1 MKRDYTL
8 TDEQEQIRQL
18 AREFAEKELRPRSA
32 EWDRKQQFHR
42 EVLPLMAEMGFF
54 GMLLPEEYDG
64 LGVGML
70 AYLVALEQIAWG
82 DASVAITM
90 SVHNS
95 LPTQMILKY
104 GSEEQKRRWLPPMA
118 RGEVLG
124 AFSLSEAGAGSDAA
138 SLKARAVR
146 DGDGWVL
153 SGEKMW
159 VTNGGEAD
167 VVIVMARTDEAGDR
181 RGPRGIGAFIVP
193 TDTPGYV
200 VGKKE
205 DKTGMRSSETVS
217 IAFDDMRLGPEAL
230 LGDPDKGFI
239 YALSSLEGGRLG
251 VGAQALGIAQ
261 AALEHAIDYAG
272 QRKQF
277 GRPIKDFQ
285 GLAFKLADMAM
296 RVEASRGLLY
306 RAARAWDAG
315 QPDMRLSSMTKL
327 HCSETA
333 VWVTSQAINV
343 FGGYGFMKDYPVEKL
358 FRDAKVTEIYEGT
371 SEIQRLVIV
380 RTLYQEKA
388 GRPSDAAAMQDAASG
403 A

>member
-8 TDEQEQIRQL
+8 NEEQEQIRQL
-18 AREFAEKELRPRSA
+18 AREFAENELRPHSA
-32 EWDRKQQFHR
+32 RWDRDQVFHA
-42 EVLPLMAEMGFF
+42 EVMAQMGELGFF

-64 LGVGML
+64 LDLGML
-70 AYLVALEQIAWG
+70 SYLVALEQISWG

-104 GSEEQKRRWLPPMA
+104 GSDEQKRKWLPPMA
-118 RGEVLG
+118 RGEALG
-124 AFSLSEAGAGSDAA
+124 AFALSEADAGSDAA

-146 DGDGWVL
+146 DGDDWVL
-153 SGEKMW
+153 NGEKMW

-167 VVIVMARTDEAGDR
+167 VVLVMARTDSPGDR
-181 RGPRGIGAFIVP
+181 RGPRGISAFIVP
-193 TDTPGYV
+193 TDAPGYT

-205 DKTGMRSSETVS
+205 DKTGLRSSETVS
-217 IAFDDMRLGPEAL
+217 LSFTDMRLGPEAL
-230 LGDPDKGFI
+230 LGEADKGFI

-261 AALEHAIDYAG
+261 AALEYSVDYAG
-272 QRKQF
+272 VRKQF
-277 GRPIKDFQ
+277 GRAIKDFQ
-285 GLAFKLADMAM
+285 GLAFKLADMAT

-306 RAARAWDAG
+306 RAARAWAG
-315 QPDMRLSSMTKL
+315 GKPDMRLSSMPKL

-333 VWVTSQAINV
+333 VWVTSQAVNI
-343 FGGYGFMKDYPVEKL
+343 FGGYGFMRDYPVEKL
-358 FRDAKVTEIYEGT
+358 FRDAKVTELYEGT

-388 GRPSDAAAMQDAASG
+388 TNPQT
-403 A
+403 

>member
-1 MKRDYTL
+1 MRRDYTL
-8 TDEQEQIRQL
+8 TEEQEQIRQL
-18 AREFAEKELRPRSA
+18 ARDFAANELRPRTA
-32 EWDRKQQFHR
+32 EWDRESRFHS
-42 EVLPLMAEMGFF
+42 EVLPMMSELGFF

-64 LGVGML
+64 LDLGML
-70 AYLVALEQIAWG
+70 SYLVALEQIAWG

-104 GSEEQKRRWLPPMA
+104 GSDEQKKKWLPPMA

-124 AFSLSEAGAGSDAA
+124 AFALSEAGSGSDAA
-138 SLKARAVR
+138 SLKTRAER

-153 SGEKMW
+153 NGEKLW
-159 VTNGGEAD
+159 VTNGSEAD
-167 VVIVMARTDEAGDR
+167 VVLVMARTDAPADR
-181 RGPRGIGAFIVP
+181 RGPRGISAFIVP
-193 TDTPGYV
+193 TDTPGYQ
-200 VGKKE
+200 VGRKE
-205 DKTGMRSSETVS
+205 DKTGLRSSETVAV
-217 IAFDDMRLGPEAL
+217 AFNDMRLGPEAL

-251 VGAQALGIAQ
+251 VGAQALGIAE
-261 AALEHAIDYAG
+261 AALDHAVDYAAE
-272 QRKQF
+272 RKQF
-277 GRPIKDFQ
+277 GRPIKDFE
-285 GLAFKLADMAM
+285 GLAFKLADMAT

-315 QPDMRLSSMTKL
+315 QSDMRLSSMTKL

-343 FGGYGFMKDYPVEKL
+343 FGGYGFMRDYPVEKL

-388 GRPSDAAAMQDAASG
+388 TG
-403 A
+403 

>member
-1 MKRDYTL
+1 MKRDFTL
-8 TDEQEQIRQL
+8 TEEQEQIRQL
-18 AREFAEKELRPRSA
+18 ARDFAKNELRPRTA
-32 EWDRKQQFHR
+32 EWDRKAEFHS
-42 EVLPLMAEMGFF
+42 EVMPMMAELGFL

-64 LGVGML
+64 LGLGMMS
-70 AYLVALEQIAWG
+70 YLVALEQIAWG

-104 GSEEQKRRWLPPMA
+104 GSDEQKQTWLPPMA
-118 RGEVLG
+118 RGELLG
-124 AFSLSEAGAGSDAA
+124 AFALSEANAGSDAA
-138 SLKARAVR
+138 SLTARAER

-153 SGEKMW
+153 NGEKMW
-159 VTNGGEAD
+159 VTNGGQAD
-167 VVIVMARTDEAGDR
+167 MVLVMARTDQPEDR

-193 TDTPGYV
+193 TDTPGYT

-205 DKTGMRSSETVS
+205 DKTGLRSSETVS
-217 IAFDDMRLGPEAL
+217 VAFTDMRLGPEAL
-230 LGDPDKGFI
+230 LGEPSKGFV

-251 VGAQALGIAQ
+251 VAAQALGIAE
-261 AALEHAIDYAG
+261 AALAHAVNYAG
-272 QRKQF
+272 ERKQF
-277 GRPIKDFQ
+277 GRPIKDFE
-285 GLAFKLADMAM
+285 GLAFKIADMAT

-315 QPDMRLSSMTKL
+315 KPDMQLSSMTKL
-327 HCSETA
+327 YCSETA
-333 VWVTSQAINV
+333 VWVTSEAVNV
-343 FGGYGFMKDYPVEKL
+343 FGGYGFMRDYPVEKL

-388 GRPSDAAAMQDAASG
+388 TGF
-403 A
+403 

>member
-8 TDEQEQIRQL
+8 NEEQEQVRQL
-18 AREFAEKELRPRSA
+18 AREFAENELRPRSA
-32 EWDRKQQFHR
+32 EWDRDQSFHQ
-42 EVLPLMAEMGFF
+42 EVMPLLGELGFM

-64 LGVGML
+64 LDLGML
-70 AYLVALEQIAWG
+70 TYLVALEQIAWG

-104 GSEEQKRRWLPPMA
+104 GSDEQKRKWLPRMA
-118 RGEVLG
+118 RGEALG
-124 AFSLSEAGAGSDAA
+124 AFALSEAGAGSDAA
-138 SLKARAVR
+138 SLRARAER

-153 SGEKMW
+153 NGEKMW
-159 VTNGGEAD
+159 VTNGGAAD
-167 VVIVMARTDEAGDR
+167 VLLAMVRTDTPGEH
-181 RGPRGIGAFIVP
+181 RGPRGISTFIVP

-205 DKTGMRSSETVS
+205 EKMGLRSSETVS
-217 IAFDDMRLGPEAL
+217 VAFNEMRLGPEAL
-230 LGDPDKGFI
+230 LGEQDKGFI

-261 AALEHAIDYAG
+261 AAFDHTVDYAG

-277 GRPIKDFQ
+277 GRAIKDFE
-285 GLAFKLADMAM
+285 GLAFKIAEMST

-315 QPDMRLSSMTKL
+315 RSDIRLSSMTKL
-327 HCSETA
+327 YASETA
-333 VWVTSQAINV
+333 VWVTSQAVNI
-343 FGGYGFMKDYPVEKL
+343 FGGYGFMRDYPVEKL

-388 GRPSDAAAMQDAASG
+388 TQT
-403 A
+403 

>member
-8 TDEQEQIRQL
+8 TEEQEQIRQL
-18 AREFAEKELRPRSA
+18 ARDFAENELRPRSA
-32 EWDRKQQFHR
+32 EWDRTSAFHR
-42 EVLPLMAEMGFF
+42 EVLPMLGELGFM
-54 GMLLPEEYDG
+54 GMLMPEEYDG
-64 LGVGML
+64 LDLGML
-70 AYLVALEQIAWG
+70 TYLVALEQIAWG

-104 GSEEQKRRWLPPMA
+104 GTEEQKKKWLPPMA
-118 RGEVLG
+118 RGEALG
-124 AFSLSEAGAGSDAA
+124 SFSLSEADAGSDAA
-138 SLKARAVR
+138 SLKARAER
-146 DGDGWVL
+146 DGDAWVL

-167 VVIVMARTDEAGDR
+167 VVLVMARTDEQGDR

-205 DKTGMRSSETVS
+205 DKTGLRSSETVS

-239 YALSSLEGGRLG
+239 YALSSLQGGRLG
-251 VGAQALGIAQ
+251 VGAQALGIAE
-261 AALEHAIDYAG
+261 AAFHHAISYAG
-272 QRKQF
+272 ERKQF
-277 GRPIKDFQ
+277 GKPIKDFE
-285 GLAFKLADMAM
+285 GLAFKLADMATK
-296 RVEASRGLLY
+296 VEASRGLLY

-315 QPDMRLSSMTKL
+315 NPDMQLSSMTKL

-333 VWVTSQAINV
+333 VWVTSEAVNI
-343 FGGYGFMKDYPVEKL
+343 FGGYGFMRDYPVEKL

-380 RTLYQEKA
+380 RTLYQERA
-388 GRPSDAAAMQDAASG
+388 TQ
-403 A
+403 

>member
-8 TDEQEQIRQL
+8 TEEQEQIRQL
-18 AREFAEKELRPRSA
+18 ARDFAENELRPRTA
-32 EWDRKQQFHR
+32 EWDRESRFHS
-42 EVLPLMAEMGFF
+42 EVMPMLGELGFF

-64 LGVGML
+64 LNLGML
-70 AYLVALEQIAWG
+70 SYLVALEQIAWG

-104 GSEEQKRRWLPPMA
+104 GSDEQKKKWLPVMA
-118 RGEVLG
+118 RGEALG
-124 AFSLSEAGAGSDAA
+124 AFALSEAGSGSDAA
-138 SLKARAVR
+138 SLKMRAER

-153 SGEKMW
+153 SGEKLW
-159 VTNGGEAD
+159 VTNGGQAD
-167 VVIVMARTDEAGDR
+167 VVLVMARTDAPGDR
-181 RGPRGIGAFIVP
+181 RGPRGISAFIVP
-193 TDTPGYV
+193 TDTPGYQ
-200 VGKKE
+200 VGRKE
-205 DKTGMRSSETVS
+205 DKTGLRSSETVAV
-217 IAFDDMRLGPEAL
+217 AFNEMRLGPEAL
-230 LGDPDKGFI
+230 LGEQDKGFI

-251 VGAQALGIAQ
+251 VGAQALGIAE
-261 AALEHAIDYAG
+261 AALDHAVDYAAE
-272 QRKQF
+272 RKQF
-277 GRPIKDFQ
+277 GRPIKDFE
-285 GLAFKLADMAM
+285 GLAFKLADMAT

-343 FGGYGFMKDYPVEKL
+343 FGGYGFMRDYPVEKL

-388 GRPSDAAAMQDAASG
+388 TG
-403 A
+403 

>member
-8 TDEQEQIRQL
+8 NEDQEQIRQL
-18 AREFAEKELRPRSA
+18 AREFAENELRPRTVQ
-32 EWDRKQQFHR
+32 WDREQAFHS
-42 EVLPLMAEMGFF
+42 EVMPLLGELGFF

-64 LGVGML
+64 LNLGML

-82 DASVAITM
+82 DASVAITI

-104 GSEEQKRRWLPPMA
+104 GTGEQKQRWLPPMA
-118 RGEVLG
+118 RGEALG
-124 AFSLSEAGAGSDAA
+124 AFALSEADAGSDAA

-146 DGDGWVL
+146 DGDDWIL
-153 SGEKMW
+153 NGEKMW
-159 VTNGGEAD
+159 VTNGGAAQ
-167 VVIVMARTDEAGDR
+167 VVLTMVRTDEPSDR
-181 RGPRGIGAFIVP
+181 RGPRGIGAFLIP

-205 DKTGMRSSETVS
+205 DKSGLRGSETVS
-217 IAFDDMRLGPEAL
+217 IAFKDMRLGPEAL
-230 LGDPDKGFI
+230 LGEPDKGFI
-239 YALSSLEGGRLG
+239 YALASLEGGRLG

-261 AALEHAIDYAG
+261 AAFDHTVEYAG

-277 GRPIKDFQ
+277 GKPIKDFQ
-285 GLAFKLADMAM
+285 GLGFKLADMST
-296 RVEASRGLLY
+296 RIEASRGLLY

-315 QPDMRLSSMTKL
+315 RSDMRLSSMTKL
-327 HCSETA
+327 YASETA
-333 VWVTSQAINV
+333 VWVTSQAINI
-343 FGGYGFMKDYPVEKL
+343 FGGYGFMKEYPVEQL

-371 SEIQRLVIV
+371 SEIQRLVIL

-388 GRPSDAAAMQDAASG
+388 TES
-403 A
+403 

>member
-8 TDEQEQIRQL
+8 NEDQEQIRQL
-18 AREFAEKELRPRSA
+18 AREFAENELRPRTA
-32 EWDRKQQFHR
+32 EWDRNQAFHS
-42 EVLPLMAEMGFF
+42 EVMPLLGELGFF

-64 LGVGML
+64 LDLGML
-70 AYLVALEQIAWG
+70 SYLVALEQIAWG
-82 DASVAITM
+82 DASVAITI

-104 GSEEQKRRWLPPMA
+104 GSEEQKQEWLPPMA
-118 RGEVLG
+118 RGEALG
-124 AFSLSEAGAGSDAA
+124 AFALSEAGAGSDAA

-146 DGDGWVL
+146 DGEGWIL
-153 SGEKMW
+153 NGEKMW
-159 VTNGGEAD
+159 VTNGGAAQ
-167 VVIVMARTDEAGDR
+167 VVLAMVRTDEPGHR
-181 RGPRGIGAFIVP
+181 RGPRGIGAFVIP

-205 DKTGMRSSETVS
+205 EKSGLRGSETVS
-217 IAFDDMRLGPEAL
+217 IAFQDMRLGPEAL
-230 LGDPDKGFI
+230 LGEPEKGFI

-261 AALEHAIDYAG
+261 AAFDHTVEYAG

-277 GRPIKDFQ
+277 GKPIKDFQ
-285 GLAFKLADMAM
+285 GLGFKLADMST
-296 RVEASRGLLY
+296 RIEASRGLLY

-315 QPDMRLSSMTKL
+315 RSDMRLSSMTKL
-327 HCSETA
+327 YASETA
-333 VWVTSQAINV
+333 VWVTSQAINI

-371 SEIQRLVIV
+371 SEIQRLVILQ
-380 RTLYQEKA
+380 TLYQEKA
-388 GRPSDAAAMQDAASG
+388 TGS
-403 A
+403 

>member
-8 TDEQEQIRQL
+8 SEEQEQIRQL
-18 AREFAEKELRPRSA
+18 ARDLAENELRPRTA
-32 EWDRKQQFHR
+32 RWDSEQRFHR
-42 EVLPLMAEMGFF
+42 EVLPQLAELGFF
-54 GMLLPEEYDG
+54 GILLPEEYDG
-64 LGVGML
+64 LDLGML
-70 AYLVALEQIAWG
+70 TYLVALEQIAWG
-82 DASVAITM
+82 DASVAITL

-95 LPTQMILKY
+95 LPTQMVLKY
-104 GSEEQKRRWLPPMA
+104 GSEEQKRKWLPPMA

-124 AFSLSEAGAGSDAA
+124 AFALSEADAGSDAA

-153 SGEKMW
+153 NGEKMW

-167 VVIVMARTDEAGDR
+167 VVLAMVRTDDPGDR
-181 RGPRGIGAFIVP
+181 RGPRGIGAFVIP

-205 DKTGMRSSETVS
+205 EKAGLRSSETVS
-217 IAFDDMRLGPEAL
+217 IAFNDLRVGPEAL
-230 LGDPDKGFI
+230 LGDADKGFI

-251 VGAQALGIAQ
+251 VGAQALGIAE
-261 AALEHAIDYAG
+261 AALEHAIEYAG
-272 QRKQF
+272 VRKQF

-285 GLAFKLADMAM
+285 GLAFKLADMAT

-315 QPDMRLSSMTKL
+315 QSDMQLSSMTKL
-327 HCSETA
+327 YCSETA
-333 VWVTSQAINV
+333 VWVTSQAVNV
-343 FGGYGFMKDYPVEKL
+343 FGGYGFMRDYPVEKL

-388 GRPSDAAAMQDAASG
+388 TRP
-403 A
+403 